1 MANARKVALVTGGSR
16 GIGLGV
22 ATALAESGFD
32 LAINGR
38 RDAAEVS
45 DAVAALKSAGAQVL
59 YLRGDVSDRQARAQM
74 LEQMGQTFGR
84 LDVLVNN
91 AGVAPDVRADIL
103 DASEES
109 FDRLISINLKGP
121 YFLTQA
127 VARWMIRQKQEQGEN
142 WRGCIVNVSSVSAT
156 VASVNRGDYCISKA
170 GIAMATQL
178 WAARLAEFAI
188 EVYEIR
194 PGIVATDM
202 TAGVQ
207 EKYDRLIAGGL
218 TVQKRRGTPQDVG
231 RAAAMLARGE
241 LSYATGQVLHID
253 GGLNHPGIGLDHLSK
268 AVPRANHFPDHA
280 GRINERGMGRR
291 HSRSARGFKTS
302 RGSAKNVR
310 GRGNPDQCI
319 RIVLPRR

>member
-1 MANARKVALVTGGSR
+1 MAEARKVALVTGGSR
-16 GIGLGV
+16 GIGLGI
-22 ATALAESGFD
+22 ATELAESGFD

-38 RDAAEVS
+38 RDAGDVA
-45 DAVAALKSAGAQVL
+45 DAVDALRKAGSKIV
-59 YLRGDVSDRQARAQM
+59 YLRGDVADRQARAAM
-74 LEQMGQTFGR
+74 LEQIRQDFGR

-103 DASEES
+103 DASEDS
-109 FDRLISINLKGP
+109 FDRLISVNLKGP

-127 VARWMIRQKQEQGEN
+127 VARWMVRQRQEHGEG
-142 WRGCIVNVSSVSAT
+142 WRGCIINVSSVSAT

-178 WAARLAEFAI
+178 WAARLAEFGI

-202 TAGVQ
+202 TAGVT

-218 TVQKRRGTPQDVG
+218 TVQKRWGTPRDVG

-253 GGLNHPGIGLDHLSK
+253 GGL
-268 AVPRANHFPDHA
+268 
-280 GRINERGMGRR
+280 
-291 HSRSARGFKTS
+291 T
-302 RGSAKNVR
+302 
-310 GRGNPDQCI
+310 
-319 RIVLPRR
+319 LPRL